1 MPFLYGMK
9 PYFLRFLTLLS
20 IAVPSSLHAQ
30 TEVTPLPAKVR
41 PSFENGDIF
50 ITAGFGF
57 GNLLVATFEA
67 SGLNNDVIEKRTTT
81 GPLFFKF
88 EQALSDNVGFGV
100 NFALL
105 SLKNEWTDAVDPSIY
120 GTGRYTGWSGLAR
133 VNYHF
138 KPGKFFDPYMGFG
151 MGYRNDKVTETST
164 DPNNP
169 RFDTQVTDI
178 PINLGMDLTLGF
190 RMMFSENLGIY
201 METGLAKGV
210 VQLGLSARI

>member
-1 MPFLYGMK
+1 MK
-9 PYFLRFLTLLS
+9 RYISIFIMLLGLG
-20 IAVPSSLHAQ
+20 IQSSNLSAQ
-30 TEVTPLPAKVR
+30 EGVTPLPKKEKPA
-41 PSFENGDIF
+41 FENGDMF
-50 ITAGFGF
+50 FTGGFGF

-67 SGLNNDVIEKRTTT
+67 SGLNNDVIEKRTAT

-120 GTGRYTGWSGLAR
+120 GTGRYTGWSALAR

-178 PINLGMDLTLGF
+178 PINLGLDLTLGF

-201 METGLAKGV
+201 METGMAKGV

>member
-1 MPFLYGMK
+1 MK
-9 PYFLRFLTLLS
+9 RYFPSILLLFGS
-20 IAVPSSLHAQ
+20 FASVATASAQ
-30 TEVTPLPAKVR
+30 TEITPDPAKER
-41 PSFENGDIF
+41 KSYENGDMF
-50 ITAGFGF
+50 FVGGFGF
-57 GNLLVATFEA
+57 GNLLVSAFEA
-67 SGLNNDVIEKRTTT
+67 SGNGNDLIEKRTTI

-88 EQALSDNVGFGV
+88 EQALSENVGFGV
-100 NFALL
+100 NVALL
-105 SLKNEWTDAVDPSIY
+105 SLKNEWTDATDPGIY
-120 GTGRYTGWSGLAR
+120 GTGKYTGWSALAR

-169 RFDTQVTDI
+169 RFDTDVTDI

-201 METGLAKGV
+201 METGMSKGV
-210 VQLGLSARI
+210 VQLGLVGRI

>member
-1 MPFLYGMK
+1 MK
-9 PYFLRFLTLLS
+9 RYISIFIMLLGLG
-20 IAVPSSLHAQ
+20 IQSSNLSAQ
-30 TEVTPLPAKVR
+30 EGVTPLPKKEK
-41 PSFENGDIF
+41 PSFENGDMF
-50 ITAGFGF
+50 FTGGFGF

-105 SLKNEWTDAVDPSIY
+105 TLKNEWTDAVDPRIY
-120 GTGRYTGWSGLAR
+120 GTGRYTGWSALAR

-151 MGYRNDKVTETST
+151 MGYRDDKVTETST

-169 RFDTQVTDI
+169 RFDTEVTDI
-178 PINLGMDLTLGF
+178 PINLGLDLTLGF
-190 RMMFSENLGIY
+190 RMMFSENLGMY
-201 METGLAKGV
+201 METGMAKGV

>member
-1 MPFLYGMK
+1 MA
-9 PYFLRFLTLLS
+9 TAS
-20 IAVPSSLHAQ
+20 AQ
-30 TEVTPLPAKVR
+30 TEITPDPAKER
-41 PSFENGDIF
+41 KSFESGDMF
-50 ITAGFGF
+50 VVGGFGF
-57 GNLLVATFEA
+57 GNLLVSAFEA
-67 SGLNNDVIEKRTTT
+67 SGNGNDLIEKRTTT

-100 NFALL
+100 NVALL
-105 SLKNEWTDAVDPSIY
+105 SLKNEWTDATDPGIY
-120 GTGRYTGWSGLAR
+120 GTGKYTGWSALAR

-151 MGYRNDKVTETST
+151 MGYRNDRVTETST

-169 RFDTQVTDI
+169 RFDTDVTDI

-201 METGLAKGV
+201 METGMSKGV
-210 VQLGLSARI
+210 VQLGLVGRI

>member
-1 MPFLYGMK
+1 MK
-9 PYFLRFLTLLS
+9 RYISIFIMLLGLG
-20 IAVPSSLHAQ
+20 IQSSNLSAQ
-30 TEVTPLPAKVR
+30 EGVTPLPKKEKPA
-41 PSFENGDIF
+41 FENGDMF
-50 ITAGFGF
+50 FTGGFGF

-67 SGLNNDVIEKRTTT
+67 SGLNNDVIEKRTAT

-105 SLKNEWTDAVDPSIY
+105 SLKNEWTDAVDPRIY
-120 GTGRYTGWSGLAR
+120 GTGRYTGWSALAR

-178 PINLGMDLTLGF
+178 PINLGLDLTLGF

-201 METGLAKGV
+201 METGMAKGV

>member
-1 MPFLYGMK
+1 MK
-9 PYFLRFLTLLS
+9 RYISIVIMLLGS
-20 IAVPSSLHAQ
+20 QSFNLSAQ
-30 TEVTPLPAKVR
+30 EGVTPLPQKEK
-41 PSFENGDIF
+41 PSFENGDMF
-50 ITAGFGF
+50 FTGGFGF
-57 GNLLVATFEA
+57 GNLLVANFEA

-105 SLKNEWTDAVDPSIY
+105 TLKNEWTDAVDPRIY
-120 GTGRYTGWSGLAR
+120 GTGRYTGWSALAR

-151 MGYRNDKVTETST
+151 MGYRDDKVTETST

-169 RFDTQVTDI
+169 RFDTEVTDI
-178 PINLGMDLTLGF
+178 PINLGLDLTLGF
-190 RMMFSENLGIY
+190 RMMFSENLGMY
-201 METGLAKGV
+201 METGMAKGV